1 MSAEAVAWA
10 KKLEGLSSSQ
20 KNVLRALADYCN
32 HEHACF
38 PSVPTLARDT
48 ALAVRTVQRALAEL
62 EALGALSRRLRRAS
76 PTGGRQT
83 SNMIFLSVGLAL
95 GEAKI
100 EPSKAIEGC
109 HSVTPRVSQC
119 HPTGVTV
126 SPLLTTNLT
135 SLEKNAGEKILKPSR
150 SSVRPEGRSPGSHR
164 GGHGKAKACE
174 LVQEL
179 DVPVDKQ
186 AFEAW
191 GALVAAI
198 VAKREH
204 EAARAWLSRASGAAV
219 ERAGVISVANGF
231 KQERLKQALGSLLD
245 EVGWQVI
252 VRGSV

>member
-48 ALAVRTVQRALAEL
+48 ALAVRTVQRALSDL
-62 EALGALSRRLRRAS
+62 EDLGALSRRLRRAS

-83 SNMIFLSVGLAL
+83 SNMIYLSVGLAL
-95 GEAKI
+95 GKGKI
-100 EPSKAIEGC
+100 EPEKAIEGC
-109 HSVTPRVSQC
+109 HSVTPGVSQC

-150 SSVRPEGRSPGSHR
+150 SSVRPEGRSPGSSKV
-164 GGHGKAKACE
+164 KAGQEVAQ

-179 DVPVDKQ
+179 DVPVDKA

-198 VAKREH
+198 VAKREQ
-204 EAARAWLSRASGAAV
+204 EAARAWLSRKSGAVV
-219 ERAGVISVANGF
+219 ERVGSITVSSPF
-231 KQERLKQALGSLLD
+231 KREKAFQALGALLD
-245 EVGWQVI
+245 EVGWQVT
-252 VRGSV
+252 VRGSG

>member
-10 KKLEGLSSSQ
+10 KKLDGLSSSQ

-62 EALGALSRRLRRAS
+62 EALGAVTRRLRRAT

-83 SNMIFLSVGLAL
+83 SNMIFLSVGSAL
-95 GEAKI
+95 GEAKT
-100 EPSKAIEGC
+100 EPSKPIEGC

-119 HPTGVTV
+119 HPTGDTVT
-126 SPLLTTNLT
+126 PLLTTNLT

-150 SSVRPEGRSPGSHR
+150 SSVRPEGRSPGSPQLR
-164 GGHGKAKACE
+164 CDQEPAAFPA
-174 LVQEL
+174 EL
-179 DVPVDKQ
+179 DVAVNKE

-198 VAKREH
+198 VAKRQQ
-204 EAARAWLSRASGAAV
+204 EAARAWLSRKSGAVV
-219 ERAGVISVANGF
+219 ERVGVISVASNW
-231 KQERLKQALGSLLD
+231 KRERVMQALGSLLD